1 MMSFVPCNSG
11 SRMSSSCTVQL
22 QGHQDISQ
30 DDACCHLDISTIY
43 KLEFMTWSEKCRW
56 QIHRALT
63 NYSTSGCGPRT
74 QYWWNPHYWNS
85 SQKVRCHLSGGGSM
99 LQIHGIH
106 CSIHSHLCKQRDLCT
121 SSLSDQT
128 ICVHCSFMILLF
140 SYTQTHTQRYKHTH
154 TLIHIFRYRHAHTY
168 THAHIQTL
176 MHDLTP
182 AHTVLMRTQNQ
193 TKMKW
198 LTQLQKF
205 LNNLATYPKHHGK
218 WT

>member
-1 MMSFVPCNSG
+1 MVRKVQVADPLSSHKLQHIWMWPKNS
-11 SRMSSSCTVQL
+11 VL
-22 QGHQDISQ
+22 VE
-30 DDACCHLDISTIY
+30 STL
-43 KLEFMTWSEKCRW
+43 LE
-56 QIHRALT
+56 H
-63 NYSTSGCGPRT
+63 
-74 QYWWNPHYWNS
+74 S
-85 SQKVRCHLSGGGSM
+85 SQKVRCHLSAGGCM
-99 LQIHGIH
+99 PQIHGVH
-106 CSIHSHLCKQRDLCT
+106 CSIHTHLCKQQDLCT

-128 ICVHCSFMILLF
+128 ICVHCSFMTLLF

-182 AHTVLMRTQNQ
+182 AHTVLMCTQNQ